1 MKVFAWYSALFIL
14 VVPLFAQWQELAPGL
29 LYAHEKTQ
37 EQSIYILKARL
48 AACALALGANDT
60 CVAKAQKT
68 STFAQQKGAV
78 AAINAGFF
86 EMGTENK
93 LALVMLFLLDR
104 LGWHHYKV
112 WPHFAMK
119 KDGQWWSLSM
129 HETGAIGWNNDGTV
143 LFDVIKT
150 PVDVTIGERAWPV
163 DALNSPVTQGAI
175 LYSSVYGQ
183 RTPART
189 NVTEVVMN
197 AHGQVVT
204 VLEKSKGGTMIPQG
218 GYVYAFPG
226 DAQGIKKGMP
236 AEVNVRVVNAD
247 GAPLTLWNEMPHILG
262 STPLLMKDGQVVAS
276 LREKMSAFYAQRHP
290 RTAVS
295 VHEDGDLL
303 FITVDGRQKQAQ
315 GFTMLELAAYM
326 QKLGATDALN
336 LDGGGSTAMV
346 IGDEVVNEPSGHS
359 FDIGRYERSVANAL
373 LLVPNN

>member
-1 MKVFAWYSALFIL
+1 MKVFAWYSAVFML
-14 VVPLFAQWQELAPGL
+14 VAPINAQWQELAPGL
-29 LYAHEKTQ
+29 LYTHEKTS

-48 AACALALGANDT
+48 AACALALGAYDAY
-60 CVAKAQKT
+60 VAKAQKT
-68 STFAQQKGAV
+68 STFAQQKGAA

-86 EMGTENK
+86 DMVTENK
-93 LALVMLFLLDR
+93 LALFMFFLFDR
-104 LGWHHYKV
+104 LGLYHYKV
-112 WPHFAMK
+112 WPHFEMK
-119 KDGQWWSLSM
+119 KDGQWWSLSTE
-129 HETGAIGWNNDGTV
+129 ETGAIGWNNDGTV

-150 PVDVTIGERAWPV
+150 PVTLTIGERAWPV

-183 RTPART
+183 KTPVRS
-189 NVTEVVMN
+189 NCTEIIIDADQCVASIVEAN
-197 AHGQVVT
+197 
-204 VLEKSKGGTMIPQG
+204 GGTMIPQG
-218 GYVYAFPG
+218 GYVYAFHG

-262 STPLLMKDGQVVAS
+262 STPLLMKDGQVIAS
-276 LREKMSAFYAQRHP
+276 LCEKMSAFYAQRHP
-290 RTAVS
+290 RTAVGM
-295 VHEDGDLL
+295 HEDGDLL

-326 QKLGATDALN
+326 QQLGATDALN
-336 LDGGGSTAMV
+336 LDGGGSTTMV

-359 FDIGRYERSVANAL
+359 FDIGRYERSVANVL